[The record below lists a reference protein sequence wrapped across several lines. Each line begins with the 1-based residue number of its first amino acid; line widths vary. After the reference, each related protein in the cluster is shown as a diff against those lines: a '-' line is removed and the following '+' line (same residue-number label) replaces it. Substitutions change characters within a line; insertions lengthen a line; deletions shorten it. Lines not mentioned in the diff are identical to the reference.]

1 MLAFGLRVAFIR
13 RIIRSIIRTIRA
25 DSVSCQQRGRRS
37 LYGAQSEVVNM
48 LENIT
53 LGQIAAVIAFVVAL
67 YGGIKYLKKEVK
79 DAISEMLKDEFKSV
93 DDKLDSDNKR
103 IKELEKQNMFMYKA
117 ISLLLQDDLAILEHL
132 RTNNSTGKMAEQEQ
146 KVQDFLI
153 QR

>member
-1 MLAFGLRVAFIR
+1 
-13 RIIRSIIRTIRA
+13 
-25 DSVSCQQRGRRS
+25 
-37 LYGAQSEVVNM
+37 M

-53 LGQIAAVIAFVVAL
+53 LGQIAAVIAFIVAL

-93 DDKLDSDNKR
+93 DDKLDNDNKR
-103 IKELEKQNMFMYKA
+103 INELEKQNMFMYKA